1 MSLVL
6 PREKE
11 VEQIFSRILSSPE
24 ACERLAETFYS
35 HLCDDS
41 REVDPDLAALRR
53 SSPYCIQK
61 WRCKCRITGTL
72 PTEHVRSFKRILP
85 DPQAFSRKTAKTL
98 FYLQTRMETC

>member
-35 HLCDDS
+35 HLCDCLLYTSD
-41 REVDPDLAALRR
+41 AAD
-53 SSPYCIQK
+53 
-61 WRCKCRITGTL
+61 
-72 PTEHVRSFKRILP
+72 E
-85 DPQAFSRKTAKTL
+85 
-98 FYLQTRMETC
+98 

>member
-35 HLCDDS
+35 HLCDD
-41 REVDPDLAALRR
+41 
-53 SSPYCIQK
+53 
-61 WRCKCRITGTL
+61 
-72 PTEHVRSFKRILP
+72 
-85 DPQAFSRKTAKTL
+85 TAGK
-98 FYLQTRMETC
+98 